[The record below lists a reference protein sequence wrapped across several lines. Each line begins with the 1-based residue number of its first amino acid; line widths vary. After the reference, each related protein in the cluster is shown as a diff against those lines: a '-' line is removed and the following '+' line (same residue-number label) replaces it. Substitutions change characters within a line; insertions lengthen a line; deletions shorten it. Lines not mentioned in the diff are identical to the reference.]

1 MGLEIVTAPE
11 VTINNGGLADPLRL
25 RHKTATPLPSCLRV
39 CSGAWPPLFIQVQ
52 AEHILGLMQSRCQ
65 HFCIGRDK
73 VHGALCDYLGLDRR
87 PVLSF

>member
-1 MGLEIVTAPE
+1 MGLEIVSAPE
-11 VTINNGGLADPLRL
+11 VTNGGLADPLRL
-25 RHKTATPLPSCLRV
+25 ATRRQRHASCLRV

-73 VHGALCDYLGLDRR
+73 VHGALCDYLGLARR

>member
-11 VTINNGGLADPLRL
+11 VTNGGLADPLRL

-39 CSGAWPPLFIQVQ
+39 CSGALPPLFIEVQ
-52 AEHILGLMQSRCQ
+52 AEHILGLMQTRANISVKGGTRSM
-65 HFCIGRDK
+65 
-73 VHGALCDYLGLDRR
+73 VVPSVTTLGLARR